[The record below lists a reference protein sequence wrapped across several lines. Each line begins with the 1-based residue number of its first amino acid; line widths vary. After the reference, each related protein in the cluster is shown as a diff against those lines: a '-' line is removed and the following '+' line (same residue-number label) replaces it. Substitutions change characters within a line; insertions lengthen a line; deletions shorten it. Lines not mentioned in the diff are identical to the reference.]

1 SVCLRSCNYS
11 CGILD
16 VFRRILRHHW
26 RCVMAR
32 SICAVWT
39 CGGFP
44 ESGCA
49 VRRVEDLVDGSCA
62 TVEVIGPIPVYLLP
76 LIFFWHCGCGKAISF
91 DDLFAK
97 LVRSI
102 QYSDNKHMITSIH
115 TLIYSD
121 DANA

>member
-76 LIFFWHCGCGKAISF
+76 LIILLALWMWKGH
-91 DDLFAK
+91 
-97 LVRSI
+97 LVRR
-102 QYSDNKHMITSIH
+102 
-115 TLIYSD
+115 LICKTR
-121 DANA
+121 